1 MKDKGREFI
10 EKIDDKRHE
19 LLQKWEDK
27 SREFIGSFLD
37 LFGREGRLVSLCF
50 WVFCALSKLVQYCL
64 CVLGVGLSEAMS
76 YEYHFFY
83 KEDLLTY
90 KNL

>member
-37 LFGREGRLVSLCF
+37 LFGREGRLVNVDFL
-50 WVFCALSKLVQYCL
+50 Y
-64 CVLGVGLSEAMS
+64 
-76 YEYHFFY
+76 
-83 KEDLLTY
+83 
-90 KNL
+90 